1 MQILGGTEV
10 STSKNLE
17 FFHSLSYYAIH
28 LHKYSTLLFNVP
40 LMGTFVYSPYEN
52 NIKKDT

>member
-28 LHKYSTLLFNVP
+28 LHKYSTSFNVP